1 MNCARFEER
10 VLQLLDR
17 REDIAAAVDLIPH
30 ANRCARC
37 AKTREIGMVMGVVP
51 AARPEDEAFP
61 VPEGFADRVLSAW
74 RTESVTVVAAGV
86 NAASD
91 ASEGNLTGADAALQ
105 DDWGW
110 TEGVI
115 GESGMESGDSV
126 SQSNRFGGWVKPLAW
141 FATVAAAM
149 LLLVW
154 LEGFGERAVPE
165 RLEPLAARSVPRSG
179 ESPFV
184 MVEVDRWTPVLNSL
198 GDESLAVVRPLTR
211 SLHLAYDLLKQHLL
225 GGDGLEKIDAR
236 RFEIDVYW
244 S

>member
-30 ANRCARC
+30 ANRCPRC
-37 AKTREIGMVMGVVP
+37 ARTREIGLVMGGMPVDRLEDP
-51 AARPEDEAFP
+51 ATCFEESSGRLEDGVFP
-61 VPEGFADRVLSAW
+61 VPAGFADRVLSAW
-74 RTESVTVVAAGV
+74 RTENVSALAGL
-86 NAASD
+86 NASSGAGE
-91 ASEGNLTGADAALQ
+91 EGRELIVEAGID
-105 DDWGW
+105 
-110 TEGVI
+110 
-115 GESGMESGDSV
+115 SGDSV
-126 SQSNRFGGWVKPLAW
+126 SRSERLGTWAKPLAGL
-141 FATVAAAM
+141 ATMAAAVLM
-149 LLLVW
+149 LVS
-154 LEGFGERAVPE
+154 LEGFRERGGPE
-165 RLEPLAARSVPRSG
+165 RLEPLAVRSVPRSD

-184 MVEVDRWTPVLNSL
+184 MVGVDRWTPVLNSL

-236 RFEIDVYW
+236 RFETDVYW